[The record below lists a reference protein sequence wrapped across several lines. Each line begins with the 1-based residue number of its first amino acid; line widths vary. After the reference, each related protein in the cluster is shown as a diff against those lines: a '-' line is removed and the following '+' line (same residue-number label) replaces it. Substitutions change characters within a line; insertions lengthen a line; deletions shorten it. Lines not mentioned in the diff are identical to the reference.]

1 MAPRGSS
8 DYFQNIWN
16 FPFFDIQ
23 EGERVV
29 GSTGPLQENFRPVHG
44 WGYQEYMGVVLDKV
58 VQYTT
63 IMLGSVVKYTT
74 IVLDSVVKYTA
85 MVLERVVQVRLCW
98 EAEKITPGGFLMVER
113 INTAL
118 HIQHPPHLYYFKT
131 LCLKYIKLM
140 EACKTS
146 I

>member
-16 FPFFDIQ
+16 FPFFDTQ

-29 GSTGPLQENFRPVHG
+29 GSTGPVHG
-44 WGYQEYMGVVLDKV
+44 WDYQEYMGVVLDKV
-58 VQYTT
+58 VQYTI

-74 IVLDSVVKYTA
+74 IVLGSVVKYTA

-98 EAEKITPGGFLMVER
+98 EVEKITPGGFLMVER

-131 LCLKYIKLM
+131 LFESFYIKLM
-140 EACKTS
+140 KACITS